1 MKNDRFEK
9 FWNELSHYD
18 LSKPLSATAINYL
31 TSQLSQCFGKEVA
44 KTSKLWARKAAT
56 DLTAAYRRYQKDGY
70 KKYNKNL
77 VGWRLK
83 ELKEKFR
90 RELKKRL
97 KLNAELIAPYKGDMK
112 KLVEKRFIGAMSGG
126 KVSVKDLKSM
136 LKLSATLKSQDKK
149 VSNTLKDQKMKMISE
164 FGRLTA
170 EQYGALGFEWSTRDD
185 NLVAGNPY
193 GEYPKVS
200 NPKIHGNHYER
211 DGKVFLFKNS
221 WAVKKGYINKAAANG
236 AASGGEEDTFQW
248 AEDIEDGLPGMPI
261 NCRCEALYI
270 YTIEELADDFYLED
284 CLTEE
289 GKQYLERR
297 KVGI

>member
-1 MKNDRFEK
+1 MKRDRFER
-9 FWNELSHYD
+9 FWEELSHYD
-18 LSKPLSATAINYL
+18 ISKPLSATAINYL
-31 TSQLSQCFGKEVA
+31 TSQLSQVFGGEVA
-44 KTSKLWARKAAT
+44 KQSKLWARKAAT
-56 DLTAAYRRYQKDGY
+56 DLTSAYRRYQKDGY

-90 RELKKRL
+90 RELKKRI
-97 KLNAELIAPYKGDMK
+97 KLNAELIAPYKGDLK

-170 EQYGALGFEWSTRDD
+170 EKYKAIGFEWSTRDD
-185 NLVAGNPY
+185 DLVAGNPN
-193 GEYPKVS
+193 GHNPKVS

-211 DGKVFLFKNS
+211 DGKVFLFKDS
-221 WAVKKGYINKAAANG
+221 WAVKNGYINRAFANDD
-236 AASGGEEDTFQW
+236 EDGFRW

-270 YTIEELADDFYLED
+270 YTIEELVDNYYLSE
-284 CLTEE
+284 CLTPEGEE
-289 GKQYLERR
+289 YLKRR
-297 KVGI
+297 EAGI